1 MTSQC
6 ILSGSEGYHTSD
18 NGTVS
23 FTVCIGRSR
32 DQKALFGHEA
42 GDSPGLVV
50 ARGGGSA
57 ALVGWDHEDAGHGLA
72 MVA

>member
-18 NGTVS
+18 HGTVA
-23 FTVCIGRSR
+23 FTVCIGGSR
-32 DQKALFGHEA
+32 DQEALFGHEA
-42 GDSPGLVV
+42 GDSPGLMV
-50 ARGGGSA
+50 ARGCWGA